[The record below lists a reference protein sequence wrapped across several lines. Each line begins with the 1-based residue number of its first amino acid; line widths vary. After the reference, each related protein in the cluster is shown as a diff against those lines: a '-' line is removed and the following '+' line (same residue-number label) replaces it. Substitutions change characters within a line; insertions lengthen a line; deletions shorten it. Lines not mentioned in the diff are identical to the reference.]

1 MKRSIIHVYGKVQMV
16 GFRYST
22 LRKAEELGLTGY
34 VQNLRDG
41 SVEIEVQGS
50 KSNIGEFIEWANSG
64 PSMSEVSKLIVGE
77 KEVKASENNF
87 EIL

>member
-1 MKRSIIHVYGKVQMV
+1 MKRSIIHIYGKVQMV

-41 SVEIEVQGS
+41 SVEVEVQGS
-50 KSNIGEFIEWANSG
+50 KDSIDEFIEWANSG
-64 PSMSEVSKLIVGE
+64 PSMAEVSKLIVGE
-77 KEVKASENNF
+77 KEMKDSEDNF